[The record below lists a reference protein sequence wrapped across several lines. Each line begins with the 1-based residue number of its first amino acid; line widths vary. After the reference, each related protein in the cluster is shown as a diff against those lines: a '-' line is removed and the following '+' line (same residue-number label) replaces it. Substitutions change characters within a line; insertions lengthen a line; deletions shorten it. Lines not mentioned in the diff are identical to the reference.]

1 MRAVTDDLCEKHGKY
16 LHNAFAELIMVQV
29 GGNNM
34 AETALALDM
43 RQVSK
48 QFPGTLAVDR
58 VDFQVKKG
66 EIHALM
72 GENGAG
78 KSTLMKV
85 LAGLFNDYTGEI
97 YINGEKKELRSPI
110 MAKEA
115 GIGMVY
121 QELSLARKIS
131 IYENLLVGRLP
142 KKNALFIDRKKAIQM
157 AKDSLE
163 RVGLGNLDPTI
174 SVSEISQC
182 DAQLVEIAKVL
193 DSHPSILVM
202 DEPTSSL
209 SSEEVERMFSIIRKL
224 REEGMAIVYISHH
237 MQEIFEIA
245 DRVTVMRDGRRVGN
259 ALVSETN
266 EEELVQ
272 QMVGE
277 PVKKFYG
284 ESANTVTSE
293 VVLKLEDFTRWG
305 FFHHVNFELH
315 KGEILA
321 IEGLAGSGR
330 TEIARALIGVDEHH
344 LGKAYFHGKEVN
356 FKNFVEAIST
366 GIGYV
371 TEDRKIL
378 GLALSQPVSDN
389 VLSCVI
395 DRYSK
400 GMFYSNAW
408 NNALVDEKI
417 NEMSVYPAD
426 RTRLVNSFSGGN
438 QQKVLMAKWMA
449 ADVDVLIL
457 DEPTRGV
464 DINAKQIIH
473 NAIRQYVAQGHAAI
487 IISSDLPEI
496 VGLADRAVVLRE
508 GHIIGEIPKEGITE
522 NSLLMAANGKGE
534 YVNV

>member
-1 MRAVTDDLCEKHGKY
+1 
-16 LHNAFAELIMVQV
+16 
-29 GGNNM
+29 M
-34 AETALALDM
+34 AETGLALDM

-58 VDFQVKKG
+58 VDFQVRKG
-66 EIHALM
+66 EVHALM

-97 YINGEKKELRSPI
+97 LINGEKKELRTPI

-157 AKDSLE
+157 AKESLE

-174 SVSEISQC
+174 AVSEISQC
-182 DAQLVEIAKVL
+182 DAQLIEIAKVL

-209 SSEEVERMFSIIRKL
+209 STEEVERMFTIIRKL
-224 REEGMAIVYISHH
+224 REEGLAIVYISHH
-237 MQEIFEIA
+237 MQEIFQIA
-245 DRVTVMRDGRRVGN
+245 DRVTVMRDGRKVWSGM
-259 ALVSETN
+259 VSETD
-266 EEELVQ
+266 EENLVQ

-277 PVKKFYG
+277 PVQKFYG
-284 ESANTVTSE
+284 ETTDAVTDE
-293 VVLKLEDFTRWG
+293 VMLKVEDFTRWG

-315 KGEILA
+315 KGEVLA

-330 TEIARALIGVDEHH
+330 TEIAKALIGVDEHH
-344 LGKAYFHGKEVN
+344 GGKIYLHGKEVN
-356 FKNFVEAIST
+356 YRKFGDAIKD

-378 GLALSQPVSDN
+378 GLALNQTVSDN
-389 VLSCVI
+389 VLSCVV
-395 DRYSK
+395 DRYAK
-400 GMFYSNAW
+400 GILYSNRW
-408 NNALVDEKI
+408 NDGLVDEKI

-426 RTRLVNSFSGGN
+426 RSRLINSFSGGN

-449 ADVDVLIL
+449 ADVDILIL

-473 NAIRQYVAQGHAAI
+473 NAIRAFVEDGHAAI
-487 IISSDLPEI
+487 LISSDLPEI
-496 VGLADRAVVLRE
+496 VGLADRAVILRQ

-534 YVNV
+534 YVNG

>member
-1 MRAVTDDLCEKHGKY
+1 
-16 LHNAFAELIMVQV
+16 
-29 GGNNM
+29 M

-58 VDFQVKKG
+58 VDFQVRKG
-66 EIHALM
+66 EVHALM

-78 KSTLMKV
+78 TSTLMKV

-97 YINGEKKELRSPI
+97 YIDGAKKELHTPI

-157 AKDSLE
+157 AKESLE
-163 RVGLGNLDPTI
+163 RVGLGHIDPTI

-182 DAQLVEIAKVL
+182 DAQLIEIAKVL

-209 SSEEVERMFSIIRKL
+209 SSEEVERMFTIIRKL
-224 REEGMAIVYISHH
+224 REEGLAIVYISHH

-245 DRVTVMRDGRRVGN
+245 DRVTVMRDGKKVWNGS
-259 ALVSETN
+259 VTETD
-266 EEELVQ
+266 EENLVQ

-284 ESANTVTSE
+284 ENADTVTDE
-293 VVLKLEDFTRWG
+293 VLLKVEDFTRWG

-315 KGEILA
+315 KGEVLA

-330 TEIARALIGVDEHH
+330 TEIAKAIIGADEHH
-344 LGKAYFHGKEVN
+344 GGKIYFRGKEVRY
-356 FKNFVEAIST
+356 KNFGEAIKD
-366 GIGYV
+366 GIGYL
-371 TEDRKIL
+371 TEDRKLL
-378 GLALSQPVSDN
+378 GLALNQPVVDN
-389 VLSCVI
+389 VLSCVV
-395 DRYSK
+395 DRYSH
-400 GMFYSNAW
+400 GILYSNRW
-408 NNALVDEKI
+408 NEKLVDERI
-417 NEMSVYPAD
+417 NEISVYPAD
-426 RTRLVNSFSGGN
+426 QTRLINSFSGGN
-438 QQKVLMAKWMA
+438 QQKILMAKWMA
-449 ADVDVLIL
+449 AEVDVLIL

-473 NAIRQYVAQGHAAI
+473 NAIRRFVEAGHAAI
-487 IISSDLPEI
+487 LISSDLPEI
-496 VGLADRAVVLRE
+496 VGLADRAVILRE